1 VREGVP
7 AGDKNLVHLTGVEV
21 GAAELDR
28 ADARAV
34 LDGQVLDHLAS

>member
-1 VREGVP
+1 MTQGVAARDEDRRGF
-7 AGDKNLVHLTGVEV
+7 AGVDV

-34 LDGQVLDHLAS
+34 LDGQVADDFAG